1 MLIMLQ
7 LFTPL
12 PQYFMGHVLSE
23 EKGLFGAQ
31 SSSGNGGEILWSTST
46 TQGQQGLK
54 QFVQPL

>member
-31 SSSGNGGEILWSTST
+31 TRVPVEMEVKFFGVHQLPRVNKG
-46 TQGQQGLK
+46 
-54 QFVQPL
+54 

>member
-1 MLIMLQ
+1 MLQ

-23 EKGLFGAQ
+23 EKGLFGGTDQ
-31 SSSGNGGEILWSTST
+31 SSSGNGGEILWCTST

-54 QFVQPL
+54 QFVQSL